1 MEGRII
7 NIDPEILGGTPVFFG
22 TRVPIKNLFDYL
34 ESGESID
41 YFLDDFE
48 GVQREQVIKVLEM
61 SQKLI
66 ETSSNIM
73 EDVQT
78 QSGEGLSLSDFS
90 FSKSQ
95 KNLENYKGSFSDAVI
110 EERRFEL

>member
-1 MEGRII
+1 MVAIV
-7 NIDPEILGGTPVFFG
+7 GTYQNGYVKLDKEYTSDNPV
-22 TRVPIKNLFDYL
+22 RVIVT
-34 ESGESID
+34 
-41 YFLDDFE
+41 FL
-48 GVQREQVIKVLEM
+48 
-61 SQKLI
+61 
-66 ETSSNIM
+66 

-110 EERRFEL
+110 EERRTEL